1 MLKLRDLDLI
11 IQCSDIANFS
21 LIAQLTEALQGNILS
36 KWYMYMY
43 FSLKTPNRTKLDDS
57 IGISRSAD
65 FASDLAT
72 RALDAK
78 AAMLNALSFIDAK
91 CTVQAIGL

>member
-1 MLKLRDLDLI
+1 M
-11 IQCSDIANFS
+11 C
-21 LIAQLTEALQGNILS
+21 
-36 KWYMYMY
+36 

-91 CTVQAIGL
+91 CTVQARGL